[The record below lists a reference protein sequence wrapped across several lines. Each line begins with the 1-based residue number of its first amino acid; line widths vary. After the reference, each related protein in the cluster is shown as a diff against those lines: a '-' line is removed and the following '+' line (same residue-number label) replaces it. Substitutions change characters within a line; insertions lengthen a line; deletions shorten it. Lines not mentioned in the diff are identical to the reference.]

1 MGSHTHYDQRL
12 PYEEYE
18 ARLHDSSSGRMH
30 VQSTEAVESPL
41 RVFSAMPLYR
51 HTCIYSYVTPEEQ
64 VECQFVV
71 S

>member
-1 MGSHTHYDQRL
+1 MDSNTHHDQRL
-12 PYEEYE
+12 PYKEYE
-18 ARLHDSSSGRMH
+18 TRFHNSSVGRMY

>member
-1 MGSHTHYDQRL
+1 MDSNTHHDQRL
-12 PYEEYE
+12 PYKEYE
-18 ARLHDSSSGRMH
+18 TRFHNSSVGRMH

-64 VECQFVV
+64 VEC
-71 S
+71 